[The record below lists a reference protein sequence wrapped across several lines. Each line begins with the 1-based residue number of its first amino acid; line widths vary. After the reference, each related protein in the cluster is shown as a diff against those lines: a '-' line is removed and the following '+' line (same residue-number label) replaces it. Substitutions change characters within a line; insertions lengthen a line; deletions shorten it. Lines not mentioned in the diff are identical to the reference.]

1 MRLMPAGTTA
11 VLAEVADLEEMM
23 ALYRGLQ
30 QARDT
35 PEGRG
40 ITELVPA
47 VRTVL
52 IEFDAA
58 TTTARRVAEIA
69 AEQSLATVSDDAGE
83 VLTIQAVYDG
93 VDLDATCEEL
103 GMTRASFVQWHT
115 GLSWRV
121 AFTGFAPGFG
131 YLVAPGHTASIP
143 RLSEP
148 RTRVPAG
155 SIAMAD
161 HFTGIYPSES
171 PGGWRIVGHT
181 DHLLF
186 DVDRP
191 EPVTLMPGTA
201 VRFEERP

>member
-1 MRLMPAGTTA
+1 VRLMPAGTAA

-35 PEGRG
+35 PGGHG

-52 IEFDAA
+52 IEFDPAI
-58 TTTARRVAEIA
+58 TTARRVAELA
-69 AEQSLATVSDDAGE
+69 AEQSLTAVPDDAGD
-83 VLTIQAVYDG
+83 VVTIQAVYDG
-93 VDLDATCEEL
+93 PDLDATCEAL
-103 GMTRASFVQWHT
+103 GMTRAAFVLWHT
-115 GLSWRV
+115 EVRWRV

-131 YLVAPGHTASIP
+131 YLVSPGHTVSIP
-143 RLSEP
+143 RLREP
-148 RTRVPAG
+148 RTKVPAG

-161 HFTGIYPSES
+161 VFTGIYPTES
-171 PGGWRIVGHT
+171 PGGWRIVGRT

-191 EPVTLMPGTA
+191 QPVTLTPGTA